1 MTVFKKQITIDIPK
15 QRVWEIVADLG
26 SIYRFHPG
34 VRKSYYTTD
43 VTEGIGAARICELQP
58 AGKILETVKYW
69 KIESGFLLQIDPIE
83 KAPPVK
89 NFTGNFQLRKL
100 DERRTEVALTIN
112 YDMKLGAI
120 GRLLNKLIIRS
131 KMEEGIVGLLEGLKV
146 YSEKGVEVKDE
157 KTLQNLLRTA

>member
-1 MTVFKKQITIDIPK
+1 MTAFKKQITIDIPK
-15 QRVWEIVADLG
+15 QKVWDIVSDLG
-26 SIYRFHPG
+26 SIYRFYPG

-43 VTEGIGAARICELQP
+43 LTEGVGAARICELQP
-58 AGKILETVKYW
+58 VGKILETIKHW
-69 KIESGFLLQIDPIE
+69 KNESGFLLQIDPIE

-89 NFTGNFQLRKL
+89 NFTGNFQLRRL
-100 DERRTEVALTIN
+100 DERRTEVSLTIN

-146 YSEKGVEVKDE
+146 YSEKGVEVKDD
-157 KTLQNLLRTA
+157 KMLKNLLQTA